1 MDKKLAVLISFFFL
15 TFFVFISVLVFGKPL
30 SRFTRAAEDYQPSA
44 EKSLI
49 FAWPLNSSVNT
60 SDVVKV
66 DVFVRS
72 ESGKPIPTREV
83 LMNTTLGT
91 ISPKIA
97 VSDKNGKATF
107 SLTSQNPGTTE
118 VSAIIDNTVQVSQKV
133 TVKFD

>member
-1 MDKKLAVLISFFFL
+1 MDKKLAGLISFFFL

-30 SRFTRAAEDYQPSA
+30 SRFTRAAEDYQPSS

-49 FAWPLNSSVNT
+49 FAWPLNSSVSA

-83 LMNTTLGT
+83 LMNTSIGT

-107 SLTSQNPGTTE
+107 SLTSQNPGTAE
-118 VSAIIDNTVQVSQKV
+118 VSAVIDNTVQVAQKV

>member
-1 MDKKLAVLISFFFL
+1 MDKKLAGLISFFFL

-30 SRFTRAAEDYQPSA
+30 SRFTRAAEDYQPSS

-49 FAWPLNSSVNT
+49 FAWPLSSRLTT
-60 SDVVKV
+60 SGVVKV

-72 ESGKPIPTREV
+72 ESGKPIPTREILV
-83 LMNTTLGT
+83 NTTIGT
-91 ISPKIA
+91 ITPKIA

-107 SLTSQNPGTTE
+107 SLSSQTQGTAE
-118 VSAIIDNTVQVSQKV
+118 VSAVIDNTVPVSQKV

>member
-1 MDKKLAVLISFFFL
+1 MDKKLAGLISFFFL

-49 FAWPLNSSVNT
+49 FAWPLNSSVST

-83 LMNTTLGT
+83 LMNTTIGT
-91 ISPKIA
+91 ITPKIA

-107 SLTSQNPGTTE
+107 SLTSQNPGTAE

>member
-1 MDKKLAVLISFFFL
+1 MDKKLAGLISFFFL

-44 EKSLI
+44 EKSLF